1 MKKHL
6 FIMLSIISMHAY
18 AMEMEVKST
27 DPIIALFTYPTE
39 ILDLIAQFLPFHDFE
54 TEEEF
59 IARTQAITTKILPKE
74 YLLELPFPKIRCV
87 TYSSDN
93 AIIALSPE
101 DNMDIFGIVLNINN
115 NLTIINR
122 KNNQRQVHTINRSRY
137 KLAVSCDENLVATL
151 YLTRNRDQ
159 STEKMIYQYA
169 LCITNFSTDKK
180 KFHDIPPF
188 FPLYDDHPC
197 IAFNKQGTNIIAHAK
212 DSQHIIFPLTINTP
226 NPNAD
231 HQKTLAKYFA
241 QRGICKNLTEQIPH
255 MKYLNNK

>member
-27 DPIIALFTYPTE
+27 DPIIDLLKYSTE
-39 ILDLIAQFLPFHDFE
+39 ILDLIAQFLPFHDYE

-59 IARTQAITTKILPKE
+59 IERTQTLTIKNIPQE
-74 YLLELPFPKIRCV
+74 YHFKFALTNIK
-87 TYSSDN
+87 YSAYSPDN
-93 AIIALSPE
+93 AIIAVAHEIRYMLSA
-101 DNMDIFGIVLNINN
+101 MKK
-115 NLTIINR
+115 LTIINR
-122 KNNQRQVHTINRSRY
+122 KNNQQQTHILNQPY
-137 KLAVSCDENLVATL
+137 FKLAISCDGNLIATI
-151 YLTRNRDQ
+151 D
-159 STEKMIYQYA
+159 STFPCVKYVVT
-169 LCITNFSTDKK
+169 ITNFCTDKK
-180 KFHDIPPF
+180 EFCDIPLDF
-188 FPLYDDHPC
+188 FKQYNANHPA

-212 DSQHIIFPLTINTP
+212 ESQYIIFPLTVNTP

-231 HQKTLAKYFA
+231 NQKTLAKYFA